1 MPAISLARVVLPPP
15 LGPVMTVNFPSGT
28 EKLTSRTT
36 WLPPGAVQEMC
47 CSSSI
52 VMRRSFLPS
61 AWALNSRL
69 RQLAAL
75 VLIKKL
81 AHVRGGCTP
90 GNSRQ
95 WQLASLVLIK
105 KLAHVRAVGG

>member
-1 MPAISLARVVLPPP
+1 
-15 LGPVMTVNFPSGT
+15 MTVNFPSGT

-52 VMRRSFLPS
+52 
-61 AWALNSRL
+61 ALNSRL
-69 RQLAAL
+69 WQLASL